1 VDYNY
6 NVAVVTEIDN
16 MTEYMNKIRAKI
28 LTFWENQPEI
38 LIRLPPHCFEITPA
52 LFLSKDYS
60 PYTMG
65 KKMMPS
71 WVDPMVVAMMNE
83 ARKIYQTEEQTM
95 KQREKYFKYLT
106 NTDGIYEIRVEFESN
121 TYRFFS
127 FFDEG
132 KLIITI
138 NGFQKKTKKIPKSEI
153 EKAQRIKKQYLD
165 EK

>member
-106 NTDGIYEIRVEFESN
+106 LMTRTKRGIS
-121 TYRFFS
+121 
-127 FFDEG
+127 
-132 KLIITI
+132 
-138 NGFQKKTKKIPKSEI
+138 SEI
-153 EKAQRIKKQYLD
+153 VNIISEYMTVNVVFDLLQSISPSQFLGMDNNCEIIHCQNSISVYV
-165 EK
+165 

>member
-1 VDYNY
+1 MNSDLVREVVFYGDYFWNFYKGLDTKTKLKVDWTINLLETIT
-6 NVAVVTEIDN
+6 NV
-16 MTEYMNKIRAKI
+16 
-28 LTFWENQPEI
+28 P
-38 LIRLPPHCFEITPA
+38 
-52 LFLSKDYS
+52 
-60 PYTMG
+60 
-65 KKMMPS
+65 
-71 WVDPMVVAMMNE
+71 
-83 ARKIYQTEEQTM
+83 
-95 KQREKYFKYLT
+95 EKYFKYLT

-138 NGFQKKTKKIPKSEI
+138 NGFQKKTKKIPQSEI